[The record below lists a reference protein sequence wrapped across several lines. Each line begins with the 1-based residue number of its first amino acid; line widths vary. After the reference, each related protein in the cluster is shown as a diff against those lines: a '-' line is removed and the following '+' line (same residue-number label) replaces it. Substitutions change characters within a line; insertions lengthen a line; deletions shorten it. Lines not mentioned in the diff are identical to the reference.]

1 MMSIFHWGFSPD
13 LMGIWPG
20 FWTAGPVLDTY
31 YVNVDVEKQD
41 NPLRNL
47 HVVYVSI

>member
-1 MMSIFHWGFSPD
+1 MISIFHWGFSPD

-31 YVNVDVEKQD
+31 YVNVDVEIQD

-47 HVVYVSI
+47 HVVYVNI